1 MSETWDYLS
10 QVTIGQYSLID
21 SAFHRTDV
29 RVRMLTISFVVVGL
43 LAARLPLGLL
53 VTLLLTL
60 LLIFYTR
67 MPLIYAL
74 RGLLPP
80 LPFIL
85 ILAGLQI
92 FFNNYGDTGTII
104 YHANGFTFSL
114 MDIWAGVA
122 LVVRFCAL
130 VLLFGLAS
138 FCISTTDL
146 IKGLGA
152 LMRPLEWLHLPVR
165 DFILIIQVTLRF
177 IPLLALTAE
186 RIAKAQASRGADWG
200 GKKGGLIAKA
210 HRVVPILVPLFIQ
223 ALHKAEVMALAM
235 DSRGYRTTTKIPK
248 LPYKKIQPGEVLAM
262 GLSVGT
268 MIIGILN

>member
-10 QVTIGQYSLID
+10 QVTIGQYSPVA
-21 SAFHRTDV
+21 SPFHRLDV
-29 RVRMLTISFVVVGL
+29 RVRMLTVFFLLVAL
-43 LAARLPLGLL
+43 LAARFPIGLCIPLLAI
-53 VTLLLTL
+53 L
-60 LLIFYTR
+60 LLIMAAH
-67 MPLIYAL
+67 MPFRYAL
-74 RGLLPP
+74 RGLIPP

-85 ILAGLQI
+85 ILAILQI
-92 FFNNYGDTGTII
+92 LFNNYGDTGTVFYRASWI
-104 YHANGFTFSL
+104 TFSL
-114 MDIWAGVA
+114 TDLWAGLA

-138 FCISTTDL
+138 FSLSTTDL

-200 GKKGGLIAKA
+200 GKKGGLIVRAR
-210 HRVVPILVPLFIQ
+210 RVLPILVPLFVQ

-235 DSRGYRTTTKIPK
+235 DSRGYRTTAKIPR
-248 LPYKKIQPGEVLAM
+248 LPYKKIQPGEILA
-262 GLSVGT
+262 VG
-268 MIIGILN
+268 MAVGVMLISILN